1 MDRIERLYNLLSDL
15 YSNPVYLQQFINN
28 RFILILLVV
37 FLIRLKYATYRSMW
51 MAALINIPGTFL
63 HEFMHFIVGV
73 FMNAHP
79 ETLELFPKKS
89 PDGDGYVMGSVAF
102 SNLTFY
108 NACPTAF
115 APLGLLVIGYC
126 LNRFWLPQ
134 IVPTYLN
141 YIGYVLLQTI
151 IIENSIPSSVDVK
164 QALQFP
170 HGLAMYFAIF
180 ATILYFI

>member
-1 MDRIERLYNLLSDL
+1 MDRIERLYNLFSDF
-15 YSNPVYLQQFINN
+15 YSNPAYLQQFINN

-37 FLIRLKYATYRSMW
+37 FLIRLKYATYHSIW

-63 HEFMHFIVGV
+63 HEFMHFIVGI

-79 ETLELFPKKS
+79 ESLELFPKKS
-89 PDGDGYVMGSVAF
+89 PDGEGYVMGSVTF
-102 SNLTFY
+102 SNMTFY
-108 NACPTAF
+108 NAFPTAF
-115 APLGLLVIGYC
+115 APLGLLIIGYC
-126 LNRFWLPQ
+126 LNQFWLPQ
-134 IVPTYLN
+134 ITPTYLN

-170 HGLAMYFAIF
+170 HGIVLYFAIF

>member
-1 MDRIERLYNLLSDL
+1 MPQIEKIWNTLVSF

-28 RFILILLVV
+28 RFVLILLVV

-51 MAALINIPGTFL
+51 LAAIINIPGTFL
-63 HEFMHFIVGV
+63 HEFMHFVVGL
-73 FMNAHP
+73 FTNAHP
-79 ETLELFPKKS
+79 EGLELLPKKS
-89 PDGDGYVMGSVAF
+89 PDGDGYIMGSVGF

-108 NACPTAF
+108 NAFPTAF

-126 LNRFWLPQ
+126 INRYYLPQ
-134 IVPTYLN
+134 ITPTYLN

-151 IIENSIPSSVDVK
+151 IIENSIPSSVDIR
-164 QALQFP
+164 QAFRFP
-170 HGLAMYFAIF
+170 HGAAFYFAIL

>member
-1 MDRIERLYNLLSDL
+1 MAQIEKLWGIFTDL
-15 YSNPVYLQQFINN
+15 YTNPVYLQHFISN

-37 FLIRLKYATYRSMW
+37 FLTRLKYTTYRNMW
-51 MAALINIPGTFL
+51 LAAIINIPGTFL
-63 HEFMHFIVGV
+63 HEFMHFVVGL

-79 ETLELFPKKS
+79 EGLELLPKKS
-89 PDGDGYVMGSVAF
+89 PDGQGYIMGSVSF
-102 SNLTFY
+102 SNMTFY
-108 NACPTAF
+108 NAFPTAF
-115 APLGLLVIGYC
+115 APIGLLVIGYC

-151 IIENSIPSSVDVK
+151 IIENSIPSSIDIK

-170 HGLAMYFAIF
+170 QGAAFYFAIL
-180 ATILYFI
+180 ATIIYFI